1 MCLVLTLMPGGD
13 LAFAIS
19 EYLRGGEG
27 KGDVDWS
34 KFGNEEGLKFYAASM
49 ALGLQDLHDA
59 GFVYR
64 DLKPANVLLDDKGN
78 VRISDMGLTADI
90 SGGPIKHKA
99 GSPGYWAPEQVK
111 GEPYT
116 TAPDWWSLGVTI
128 YALATDKKLFH
139 SEEETCS
146 KMVKDHDWTKSPCIT
161 SDALKDCLQQ
171 LCLPSQTDRINSLDK
186 LKAHAWFAG
195 FSWNAVIDGTMP
207 APITP
212 NVNKLNCPSE
222 KDIGDFGKIGA
233 DTPWGDSDE
242 KQDWVATWN
251 FTNPELWN
259 QEMGIAFAAK
269 KKGGG
274 GGGGGGGC
282 CTIV

>member
-1 MCLVLTLMPGGD
+1 
-13 LAFAIS
+13 
-19 EYLRGGEG
+19 
-27 KGDVDWS
+27 
-34 KFGNEEGLKFYAASM
+34 
-49 ALGLQDLHDA
+49 
-59 GFVYR
+59 
-64 DLKPANVLLDDKGN
+64 
-78 VRISDMGLTADI
+78 MGQRRAR
-90 SGGPIKHKA
+90 A
-99 GSPGYWAPEQVK
+99 E
-111 GEPYT
+111 
-116 TAPDWWSLGVTI
+116 
-128 YALATDKKLFH
+128 
-139 SEEETCS
+139 
-146 KMVKDHDWTKSPCIT
+146 
-161 SDALKDCLQQ
+161 
-171 LCLPSQTDRINSLDK
+171 
-186 LKAHAWFAG
+186 
-195 FSWNAVIDGTMP
+195 

-242 KQDWVATWN
+242 KQDWCATWN

>member
-1 MCLVLTLMPGGD
+1 MLLRALPVPPSHVRRPFDSVSAGGRRRNADDDLTFQLKRRYPNPDEKG
-13 LAFAIS
+13 S
-19 EYLRGGEG
+19 KKGEFNPFPDG
-27 KGDVDWS
+27 TVR
-34 KFGNEEGLKFYAASM
+34 FYAASM

-171 LCLPSQTDRINSLDK
+171 LCLPSHVAGTARAAEAIAALTKVGLVCRK
-186 LKAHAWFAG
+186 L
-195 FSWNAVIDGTMP
+195 
-207 APITP
+207 
-212 NVNKLNCPSE
+212 
-222 KDIGDFGKIGA
+222 
-233 DTPWGDSDE
+233 
-242 KQDWVATWN
+242 
-251 FTNPELWN
+251 
-259 QEMGIAFAAK
+259 
-269 KKGGG
+269 
-274 GGGGGGGC
+274 
-282 CTIV
+282 